1 MRREAPQNYGQI
13 VDIRPKIHS
22 LSDEA
27 LRNLAANAHRLEIQG
42 TPTQRLQAHDLIP
55 AIDAELYLRKA
66 TATKAAQP
74 AKPLARK
81 RK

>member
-1 MRREAPQNYGQI
+1 MRREIPQIHANT

-27 LRNLAANAHRLEIQG
+27 LRNLAANAHRLEVQG
-42 TPTQRLQAHDLIP
+42 TPMQRMQAHDLIP
-55 AIDAELYLRKA
+55 AIDAELFLRKTTANKA
-66 TATKAAQP
+66 TET
-74 AKPLARK
+74 AKPAVKK